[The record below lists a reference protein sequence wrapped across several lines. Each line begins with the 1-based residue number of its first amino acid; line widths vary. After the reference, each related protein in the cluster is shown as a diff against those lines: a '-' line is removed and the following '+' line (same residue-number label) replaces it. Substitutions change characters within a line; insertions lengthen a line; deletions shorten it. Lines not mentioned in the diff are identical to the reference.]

1 MNNEDITLS
10 LGVDVSSVKG
20 IDELIKK
27 LTHAVNAGVGRS
39 LTSVLKRETS
49 LLNKRLNRIQ
59 SIDRSEE
66 DPVTAKR
73 QELQGIVGAYESFV
87 GAVPERTQSAP
98 ILAATYRRLRARRQQ
113 LSAFLPETMRL
124 ANAQRLEEI
133 NVSLNRMRAIQ
144 RFEKA
149 HGKTMEWFNDTNY
162 GKELG
167 ATPEERITNM
177 QMGLAALRKDKSA
190 LAEAKKDTKAFHKA
204 YADLR
209 NALLDNIS
217 VERESIKATKD
228 NTTTLSDGIRFAGI
242 AGSIMGV
249 AGAIG
254 SGVSAYSNIMAA
266 GYGDPIHGWTSKRSA
281 KASSLGTWGAIGG
294 GLLGVL
300 GGAIAGGLT
309 GAGAGVVGGPAGSV
323 AGTVIGAITGALK
336 GGALGAG
343 VGGVGGKAAGDWW
356 GKNITRELSSQED
369 FIKSYRWSA
378 LYGDRLLRDRYA
390 TLVETTGMA
399 SSADVE
405 GLANMSTTIGAAA
418 AFGGISDQQWL
429 ALSMHPNYFAALMN
443 GASEAE
449 LLTAYRKDAEALGPG
464 MAQYFVGSLPGMNE
478 NLRAFAMSPLLGY
491 TNADIQNVLG
501 QQHLMDLLRIPGIK
515 QTYGRV
521 QKDYAERVKTW
532 TDETPDVLD
541 APPNLPSLYNEA
553 ELRRM
558 LGYPDNLTKRD
569 LNIIIDGESHTVGEV
584 YTDDSGPIGT
594 MLQYLAGS
602 AV

>member
-27 LTHAVNAGVGRS
+27 LTHAVNTGVGRS
-39 LTSVLKRETS
+39 LDTVLKRQTS

-66 DPVTAKR
+66 DPVTAKQ
-73 QELQGIVGAYESFV
+73 QELQGIVGAYEAFV

-144 RFEKA
+144 RFEKT

-162 GKELG
+162 GTELG

-190 LAEAKKDTKAFHKA
+190 LAEAKKDSKAFHKA
-204 YADLR
+204 YTDLR

-228 NTTTLSDGIRFAGI
+228 NTESLTSDSLLSKVARTAAGTLSI
-242 AGSIMGV
+242 V
-249 AGAIG
+249 GA
-254 SGVSAYSNIMAA
+254 GVSAYSNIMAA

-281 KASSLGTWGAIGG
+281 AASSLGTTGSTAGGGIGAIIGG
-294 GLLGVL
+294 IVGAFSGTPAGVAIGAGVGQQLGDLVGGAL
-300 GGAIAGGLT
+300 GGAI
-309 GAGAGVVGGPAGSV
+309 
-323 AGTVIGAITGALK
+323 
-336 GGALGAG
+336 
-343 VGGVGGKAAGDWW
+343 GDWW
-356 GKNITRELSSQED
+356 GKNITRELSSQSD
-369 FIKSYRWSA
+369 FINSYRWSA
-378 LYGDRLLRDRYA
+378 LYGDRLLRERYA
-390 TLVETTGMA
+390 ALVETTGMA
-399 SSADVE
+399 SSADVA
-405 GLANMSTTIGAAA
+405 GLANASTTIGAAA
-418 AFGGISDQQWL
+418 AFGGVSDQQWL
-429 ALSMHPNYFAALMN
+429 ALSMHPNYFNALMS

-449 LLTAYRKDAEALGPG
+449 LLTAYRKDADALGTG

-478 NLRAFAMSPLLGY
+478 NLRAFAMSPFLGY
-491 TNADIQNVLG
+491 TNADIQTVLA
-501 QQHLMDLLRIPGIK
+501 QQHLIDLLRIPGIK

-584 YTDDSGPIGT
+584 YTDDSGPTGA

>member
-27 LTHAVNAGVGRS
+27 LTHAVNTGVGRS
-39 LTSVLKRETS
+39 LDTVLKRQTS

-66 DPVTAKR
+66 DPITAKQ
-73 QELQGIVGAYESFV
+73 QELQGIVGAYEAFV
-87 GAVPERTQSAP
+87 GAVPERIQSAP

-149 HGKTMEWFNDTNY
+149 HGKTLEWFNDTNY
-162 GKELG
+162 GTKLG

-177 QMGLAALRKDKSA
+177 QMGLAALRKDRSA
-190 LAEAKKDTKAFHKA
+190 LAEAKKDSKAFHKA

-228 NTTTLSDGIRFAGI
+228 NTESLTGGSLLNKVASTLTGA
-242 AGSIMGV
+242 ASIV
-249 AGAIG
+249 GA
-254 SGVSAYSNIMAA
+254 GVSAYSNVMAA

-281 KASSLGTWGAIGG
+281 LASSLGSIGNTAGGGIGAIIGG
-294 GLLGVL
+294 IIGSF
-300 GGAIAGGLT
+300 I
-309 GAGAGVVGGPAGSV
+309 GGPAGTLV
-323 AGTVIGAITGALK
+323 GAAFGQQLGSGA
-336 GGALGAG
+336 GGA
-343 VGGVGGKAAGDWW
+343 VGGAAGDWW
-356 GKNITRELSSQED
+356 GKNITRELSSQDD
-369 FIKSYRWSA
+369 FIKSYRWSS
-378 LYGDRLLRDRYA
+378 LYGNRLLRDRYA
-390 TLVETTGMA
+390 ALVETTGMA

-405 GLANMSTTIGAAA
+405 GLANASTTIGAAA

-501 QQHLMDLLRIPGIK
+501 QQGVMDLVRRRGINAAYER
-515 QTYGRV
+515 T
-521 QKDYAERVKTW
+521 QKDYAERLKTW
-532 TDETPDVLD
+532 GDEYSDVLE
-541 APPNLPSLYNEA
+541 ANPNLPSLYNEA
-553 ELRRM
+553 ELRRI

-569 LNIIIDGESHTVGEV
+569 LNIIIDGESHNVGEV
-584 YTDDSGPIGT
+584 YTDDSGPTGA